1 MQDLW
6 RRSAI
11 GLAEAIASRE
21 VTSAEVVEAHLARI
35 EAVNPEVNAVVRV
48 LADQARAG
56 AREADRKV
64 AAGGPL
70 GPLHGVPITVKEN
83 IDMAGLP
90 TTNGVHAMAGA
101 IAQVNAP
108 VVERMLAAGAV
119 PIGRTNLPDMALR
132 VHTDSS
138 LHGLTRNPWDLARTA
153 GGSSGGE
160 AAALASGMS
169 PLGLGNDIGGSL
181 RSPANVCGIAA
192 IRPSAGRV
200 ADAGSLPNEDR
211 LMVTQ
216 LMAVQG
222 PMARRIA
229 DVRLGLKVVMGAD
242 PRDPWAIDAPLEG
255 RPIAGP
261 IRVAVAAS
269 PPGCAVEP
277 AIVNGVRRAA
287 DALAAAGY
295 EVVEACPPRFEEAVE
310 VWARF
315 LMGDMAGAFAL
326 MGPIMGEDGRGFLE
340 AFNRTV
346 APLASPAEMSQL
358 FVQRYGIARDWS
370 VFMAGYPLLLTP
382 TWTVLPFES
391 GFDIAGPD
399 SAAATK
405 ALMAPVT
412 PANLLGLPSACVPA
426 GLDPASGLPVGVLL
440 TGQRFRED
448 LCLDAAEA
456 VEARLGLDTP
466 IDPRG

>member
-1 MQDLW
+1 MTDLW
-6 RRSAI
+6 RHSAI
-11 GLAEAIASRE
+11 DLAKLIATRQAS
-21 VTSAEVVEAHLARI
+21 SAEVVEAHLARI
-35 EAVNPEVNAVVRV
+35 AAVNPKLNAVVRI
-48 LADQARAG
+48 LADEARAG
-56 AREADRKV
+56 AAEADRQV
-64 AAGGPL
+64 AAGARL

-90 TTNGVHAMAGA
+90 TTQGVIPLANAVVPGD
-101 IAQVNAP
+101 AP
-108 VVERMLAAGAV
+108 VVERMRAAGAI
-119 PIGRTNLPDMALR
+119 PIARTNLPDMGLR
-132 VHTDSS
+132 VHTHSS
-138 LHGLTRNPWDLARTA
+138 LHGLTLNPWDRTLTA

-160 AAALASGMS
+160 GSALASGMS

-181 RSPANVCGIAA
+181 RSPASVCGIAS

-200 ADAGSLPNEDR
+200 ADAGSLPNEDK
-211 LMVTQ
+211 LMVSQ

-222 PMARRIA
+222 PMARRVA
-229 DVRLGLKVVMGAD
+229 DVRLGLKIIMGAHT
-242 PRDPWAIDAPLEG
+242 RDPWAIDAPLEG
-255 RPIAGP
+255 RPIEGT
-261 IRVAVAAS
+261 IRVAVAAV

-277 AIVNGVRRAA
+277 AVADGVRRAA
-287 DALAAAGY
+287 DALAGAGY
-295 EVVEACPPRFEEAVE
+295 EIVEACPPRYEEAVE

-315 LMGDMAGAFAL
+315 LMGDMAAAFAQ

-346 APLASPAEMSQL
+346 APLANTTEMSQL

-370 VFMAGYPLLLTP
+370 VFMADYPLLLTP
-382 TWTVLPFES
+382 TWTMLPFES
-391 GFDIAGPD
+391 GFDIDGPGA
-399 SAAATK
+399 AAATK
-405 ALMAPVT
+405 ALMAPVC

-426 GLDPASGLPVGVLL
+426 GLDAGSGLPVGVLL

-466 IDPRG
+466 IDPRA

>member
-1 MQDLW
+1 
-6 RRSAI
+6 
-11 GLAEAIASRE
+11 
-21 VTSAEVVEAHLARI
+21 
-35 EAVNPEVNAVVRV
+35 
-48 LADQARAG
+48 
-56 AREADRKV
+56 
-64 AAGGPL
+64 
-70 GPLHGVPITVKEN
+70 
-83 IDMAGLP
+83 
-90 TTNGVHAMAGA
+90 
-101 IAQVNAP
+101 
-108 VVERMLAAGAV
+108 
-119 PIGRTNLPDMALR
+119 
-132 VHTDSS
+132 
-138 LHGLTRNPWDLARTA
+138 
-153 GGSSGGE
+153 
-160 AAALASGMS
+160 
-169 PLGLGNDIGGSL
+169 
-181 RSPANVCGIAA
+181 
-192 IRPSAGRV
+192 
-200 ADAGSLPNEDR
+200 
-211 LMVTQ
+211 
-216 LMAVQG
+216 
-222 PMARRIA
+222 
-229 DVRLGLKVVMGAD
+229 
-242 PRDPWAIDAPLEG
+242 
-255 RPIAGP
+255 
-261 IRVAVAAS
+261 
-269 PPGCAVEP
+269 
-277 AIVNGVRRAA
+277 
-287 DALAAAGY
+287 
-295 EVVEACPPRFEEAVE
+295 
-310 VWARF
+310 
-315 LMGDMAGAFAL
+315 

>member
-21 VTSAEVVEAHLARI
+21 VTSTEVVEAHLARI
-35 EAVNPEVNAVVRV
+35 AAVNPKLNAVVRV
-48 LADQARAG
+48 LADEARA
-56 AREADRKV
+56 AAIEADRMV
-64 AAGGPL
+64 AAGEAL

-83 IDMAGLP
+83 IDMVGLA
-90 TTNGVHAMAGA
+90 TTNGVKAMAGA

-108 VVERMLAAGAV
+108 VVERMLAAGAI
-119 PIGRTNLPDMALR
+119 PIGRTNLPDMAMR

-160 AAALASGMS
+160 AAALAAGMS

-181 RSPANVCGIAA
+181 RSPASVCGIAS

-200 ADAGSLPNEDR
+200 ADAGSLPNEDK
-211 LMVTQ
+211 LMVSQ

-222 PMARRIA
+222 PMARRVA
-229 DVRLGLKVVMGAD
+229 DVRLGLKIIMGAH

-255 RPIAGP
+255 RPIEGT
-261 IRVAVAAS
+261 IRVAVAAV

-277 AIVNGVRRAA
+277 AVADGVRRAA
-287 DALAAAGY
+287 DALAGAGY
-295 EVVEACPPRFEEAVE
+295 EIVEACPPRYEEAVE

-315 LMGDMAGAFAL
+315 LMGDMAAAFAQ

-346 APLASPAEMSQL
+346 APLANTTEMSQL

-370 VFMAGYPLLLTP
+370 VFMADYPLLLTP
-382 TWTVLPFES
+382 TWTMLPFES
-391 GFDIAGPD
+391 GFDIDGPGA
-399 SAAATK
+399 AAATK
-405 ALMAPVT
+405 ALMAPVC

-426 GLDPASGLPVGVLL
+426 GLDAGSGLPVGVLL

-466 IDPRG
+466 IDPRA